1 MKVQKATTDYGGRMW
16 TACFAPDIQ
25 IQEGP
30 YVFSGL
36 PGLFLKINDD
46 FNDYIFDIQEIK
58 QNEEPLHYRK
68 TGLKMIFPTFKK
80 FMMNYYI
87 EPYAEKKVKN
97 EPIFKAT
104 DTGEIVRD
112 NYNDATKY
120 LQKIIKE
127 NNNPIELNYKN
138 NYKKL
143 IAKKTPKKSFIG
155 RVLLGIIIELVPSK
169 YSKLTN

>member
-1 MKVQKATTDYGGRMW
+1 MKVQKATTNYGGRTW
-16 TACFAPDIQ
+16 TAWFAPDIQ
-25 IQEGP
+25 IQDGP

-36 PGLFLKINDD
+36 PGLILKINDD
-46 FNDYIFDIQEIK
+46 LNDYIFDIQEIK

-68 TGLKMIFPTFKK
+68 SGLKMNFPTFKK
-80 FMMNYYI
+80 FMMNYYM
-87 EPYAEKKVKN
+87 EPYAEKKIKN

-104 DTGEIVRD
+104 DSGEIVRD

-138 NYKKL
+138 NYK
-143 IAKKTPKKSFIG
+143 
-155 RVLLGIIIELVPSK
+155 
-169 YSKLTN
+169 